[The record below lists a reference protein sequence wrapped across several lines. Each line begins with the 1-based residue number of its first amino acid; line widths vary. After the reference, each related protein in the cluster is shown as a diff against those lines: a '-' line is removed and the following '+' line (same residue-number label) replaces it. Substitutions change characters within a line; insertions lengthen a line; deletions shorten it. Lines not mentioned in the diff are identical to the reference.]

1 MIGSPNGV
9 GQASKSM
16 MKSGHGRLKVGLGSW
31 EVGVGWEFLS
41 TRGFWE
47 LVPAHTESLR
57 MRSLA
62 L

>member
-9 GQASKSM
+9 GQASKSVDDVRPWRAE
-16 MKSGHGRLKVGLGSW
+16 GGAGQLELR
-31 EVGVGWEFLS
+31 VGWEFLS

-47 LVPAHTESLR
+47 LVPAHTESFR